1 MLWIWWVLETRFI
14 VSFTHRSTHA
24 YAHTLS
30 HFLLFWPVKLIFS
43 PLSHMLQ
50 RTVWV
55 QNWPV
60 CSPDLWPIKTVWN
73 IMKGKIWQS
82 EPWSVEQLLVKM
94 INKDHSFQVPR
105 KIPRFKN
112 VYISFPLKNNNN
124 LHHCSYLSSCPVCV
138 RIGFGSH
145 ITLN

>member
-30 HFLLFWPVKLIFS
+30 HFLLFWPVKLILS

-50 RTVWV
+50 CTVWV

-60 CSPDLWPIKTVWN
+60 CSPDLWPIKTIWN
-73 IMKGKIWQS
+73 IMKGKTWQS
-82 EPWSVEQLLVKM
+82 EPWSVEQLKSSDGTGKHLALKSTDIGLSRVNA
-94 INKDHSFQVPR
+94 NKCYTWPCLNFSEHIVG
-105 KIPRFKN
+105 KN
-112 VYISFPLKNNNN
+112 D
-124 LHHCSYLSSCPVCV
+124 
-138 RIGFGSH
+138 
-145 ITLN
+145 